1 MDRRN
6 FLVAIAAL
14 SGTALTL
21 NVVDAQAGPL
31 RRRRRRVRRR
41 IFVRRRIRRHAFTRI
56 VFGRPFWVV
65 PLGLAVG
72 WELAHADR
80 VVVVKEIKVVEKDG
94 NKIEVA
100 TVEDSKGKSEQIEIT
115 REDTA
120 ENSKNLEGTKLA
132 ANDTSTPSVEH
143 EEEIEVEEEE

>member
-6 FLVAIAAL
+6 FLSAIAAL
-14 SGTALTL
+14 SGTAIALTIE
-21 NVVDAQAGPL
+21 DAQAAPL

-41 IFVRRRIRRHAFTRI
+41 IFVRRRIRRHAFTRV

-100 TVEDSKGKSEQIEIT
+100 TVEDSKGKTEQIEIT
-115 REDTA
+115 REDTP
-120 ENSKNLEGTKLA
+120 ENSKALEGSKLA
-132 ANDTSTPSVEH
+132 SNDTAPSVES
-143 EEEIEVEEEE
+143 EEEVEVEEDE